1 MIPLQQLERQNQEY
15 CIMLFLSQL
24 QLVVFDLDFCVWKP
38 EMYQIQ
44 GPPILTPMKTF
55 EKKKRKAKTQPS
67 SLQLTP
73 TSKKGMTVTDRAG
86 TPITVFDGASFAL
99 SEINKMKKQDNNIQT
114 AVASSTD
121 KPPWARQ
128 CLEWML
134 VEDGST
140 LASCF
145 DYTEIRFG
153 DKQRHF
159 ESLNRISGIPFENM
173 CFFDDTHSN
182 ILSVSQLGVKCVHT
196 PKGVT
201 RDAWKKALDMFD

>member
-1 MIPLQQLERQNQEY
+1 
-15 CIMLFLSQL
+15 MLLLSQL
-24 QLVVFDLDFCVWKP
+24 QLAVFDLDFCVWKP
-38 EMYQIQ
+38 EMHQIQ

-67 SLQLTP
+67 GLQLTQ
-73 TSKKGMTVTDRAG
+73 TTQKGMTVTDRAG
-86 TPITVFDGASFAL
+86 TPITLFDGAYFAL
-99 SEINKMKKQDNNIQT
+99 SEINKMKRQDKIQT

-128 CLEWML
+128 CLEWMI

-145 DYTEIRFG
+145 GYMEIRSG

-173 CFFDDTHSN
+173 CFFDDTRSN

-196 PKGVT
+196 PSGLT
-201 RDAWKKALDMFD
+201 RDAWKKALDMFE